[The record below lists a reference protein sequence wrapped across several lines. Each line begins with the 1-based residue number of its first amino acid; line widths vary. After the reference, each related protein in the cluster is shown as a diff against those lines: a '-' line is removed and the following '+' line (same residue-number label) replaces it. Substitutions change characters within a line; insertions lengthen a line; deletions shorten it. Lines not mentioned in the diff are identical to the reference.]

1 MVPFSPVQSSHGDAI
16 SGYHLAAMNGFRFFV
31 AAVVLW
37 VAGCTS
43 LNQRLNDPALPPES
57 RQKNHTRAAL
67 AAEPSSPVAGA
78 ADREQHIRPS
88 TTRST
93 TTPGSVDPNN
103 DGYFVG
109 IAISG
114 GGSRSANFSAACMF
128 QLRRLGLLQRA
139 DYLSSV
145 SGGSLTAAYYC
156 LSNDE
161 EWNTANVQ
169 RKLTHHFATDMIL
182 TVSMPWNWLPLTF
195 TDWDRSDVMA
205 SSFQKVLFSRSGKP
219 LTFADLRPD
228 RPHLLINATDL
239 QSGKP
244 FIFCDEAFDQ
254 INSDLGTYPI
264 AHAVAASSAVPVLLH
279 QVTLRDFNTIFKQY
293 RHLVDGGVVD
303 NLGVKT
309 LVETYR
315 AQVKASNG
323 TAYPRGAVF
332 ILLDART
339 QYDARVS
346 SRGDTSWLES
356 LQFGAGLSST
366 VLLNRASSATL
377 DEMILDSAPDH
388 IDAATLRKERDDLIN
403 GGYVRLQTAQGRPV
417 YVLHLALSRVN
428 DIADLPFVGFT
439 ESVNNISTYFNI
451 DPAEAAQLYQ
461 AAELLMEKRF
471 RQPLREIADELN
483 GTPAP
488 ANGK

>member
-1 MVPFSPVQSSHGDAI
+1 MRDIGSWTRPALLG
-16 SGYHLAAMNGFRFFV
+16 
-31 AAVVLW
+31 VVMGLT
-37 VAGCTS
+37 GCTS
-43 LNQRLNDPALPPES
+43 LNERLNDAAVPPEA
-57 RQKNHTRAAL
+57 RRRNHTRAAL
-67 AAEPSSPVAGA
+67 SAEPPSPTADAGT
-78 ADREQHIRPS
+78 REQRIRPS
-88 TTRST
+88 TQSASAPSRST
-93 TTPGSVDPNN
+93 DSADSAGAGD

-128 QLRRLGLLQRA
+128 QLHRLGLLQRA
-139 DYLSSV
+139 DYISSV

-156 LSNDE
+156 LSDDAQ
-161 EWNTANVQ
+161 WNLGEVQ
-169 RKLTHHFATDMIL
+169 QKLTHHFATDMIL
-182 TVSMPWNWLPLTF
+182 TVSMPWNWLPLMF
-195 TDWDRSDVMA
+195 SNWDRSDVMA
-205 SSFQKVLFSRSGKP
+205 SSFRKVLFSRDGKP
-219 LTFADLRPD
+219 LTFADLRGD
-228 RPHLLINATDL
+228 RPHLLINSTDL
-239 QSGKP
+239 QSAKP

-254 INSDLGTYPI
+254 INSDLSKYPI

-279 QVTLRDFNTIFKQY
+279 QVTLRDFHTIFEQY

-323 TAYPRGAVF
+323 AAYPRGAVF

-339 QYDARVS
+339 QYDARIAN
-346 SRGDTSWLES
+346 RGDTTVLES

-388 IDAATLRKERDDLIN
+388 VDAATLRKERDDLIN
-403 GGYVRLQTAQGRPV
+403 GGYVRLQTAEGRPV

-428 DIADLPFVGFT
+428 DISDLPFQGFT

-451 DPAEAAQLYQ
+451 GHAEAAQLYQ
-461 AAELLMEKRF
+461 AAELLVEKRF
-471 RQPLREIADELN
+471 REPLREIAEGLN
-483 GTPAP
+483 GPPRPASQP
-488 ANGK
+488 AGGGGK